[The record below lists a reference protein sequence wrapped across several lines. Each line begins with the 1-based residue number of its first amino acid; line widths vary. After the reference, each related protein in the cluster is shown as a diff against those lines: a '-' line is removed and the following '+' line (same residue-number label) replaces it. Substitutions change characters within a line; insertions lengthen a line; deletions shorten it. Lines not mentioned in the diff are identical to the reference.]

1 MCETVER
8 TIASFANCFDRKDW
22 AGLEALL
29 TEEVELD
36 YAALRGEVGI
46 VPRAAYVARR
56 ESALAALATHHLL
69 GNLEVEVA
77 GDAASCRASG
87 MIWRRQGERTFD
99 SHVLYDFR
107 LVRNGGAWRIAA
119 IRQAVL
125 WSDGDPALH
134 AGARVGR

>member
-1 MCETVER
+1 VCETVER

-22 AGLEALL
+22 AGLEVLL
-29 TEEVELD
+29 ADEVQLD
-36 YAALRGEVGI
+36 YAALRGEVAT
-46 VPRAAYVARR
+46 VTRAAYVSRR
-56 ESALAALATHHLL
+56 KSALEALATHHLL

-77 GDAASCRASG
+77 GEAASCRASG

-99 SHVLYDFR
+99 SHVIYDFR
-107 LVRNGGAWRIAA
+107 LVRSAGAWRIAA

-134 AGARVGR
+134 PGARAGR